1 MERRFARHGLG
12 RGAKRPNFLK
22 FLGVEAPTGND
33 LNVLPSEDILV
44 KWILE
49 NPEKKPPD
57 PNNPRSFHLHHKPV
71 LASLDYM
78 KVLADIKALFPKL
91 YERLNQTYRWL
102 WDPTIYEEALKN
114 TPMKERERD
123 SNVRLPDEDID
134 IWIADGKVEEFHGE
148 AKSFM
153 HIFDV
158 IEFFKLRRRGIG
170 EPFINDFIFKLMLA
184 GIRLP
189 TRKDVRAFLHQ
200 QTSAT
205 PLDAAAFYDQFKLHR
220 DVQQYFVFQHNGK
233 NYALTV
239 LPMGFRPAADVAQ
252 LTAEAILTLSK
263 QHHAMAYID
272 NFIFTGPNQ
281 QEDVT
286 RFLDAAKEYGLQINE
301 SKDHKWKDDMQKVA
315 FDFLGEQYD
324 LADKTK
330 KSTTKTIGKVTR
342 ALEILRSY
350 NSLVSSRTVAAI
362 CGILIYAS
370 PSHDIPLS
378 AMFPVMRYL
387 SHLGKVTTDWDSP
400 APPIDNNTLTTLQT
414 WSSMIL
420 KNPATPIFSPQP
432 ETHDIEI
439 QVDAS
444 SWGWG
449 AVIIHSCG
457 RIQTIQKQWPAN
469 FNAESSTIAEPMA
482 AWLAVSY
489 ASNASIKRILLRSDH
504 LNLVHAIKR
513 GHGLTKSY
521 NDFIHNYRTKF
532 PQLFIDAEHI
542 AGIDNTAADK
552 LSRGLINVNDPSITA
567 NIKTE
572 ILNKATKRETKG

>member
-1 MERRFARHGLG
+1 VG
-12 RGAKRPNFLK
+12 RGSRRPNFLK

-49 NPEKKPPD
+49 NPGKQPPNPND
-57 PNNPRSFHLHHKPV
+57 PRTFYLHHKPV

-78 KVLADIKALFPKL
+78 KILEDIKELFPKFFD
-91 YERLNQTYRWL
+91 RLNETYRWL
-102 WDPTIYEEALKN
+102 WDPTIYEEALNN
-114 TPMKERERD
+114 TPSKERERD

-134 IWIADGKVEEFHGE
+134 IWIADGKVQEFHGE

-170 EPFINDFIFKLMLA
+170 EPFINDFIFKAMLA
-184 GIRLP
+184 GIHLP
-189 TRKDVRAFLHQ
+189 TRKDVRAFLHNQ
-200 QTSAT
+200 SSAT

-233 NYALTV
+233 NYALNV
-239 LPMGFRPAADVAQ
+239 LPMGFRPAADIAQ
-252 LTAEAILTLSK
+252 LTAEAILLLSK
-263 QHHAMAYID
+263 QQHAMAYID

-281 QEDVT
+281 QDDVA
-286 RFLDAAKEYGLQINE
+286 RFLNTAKNYGLQINE
-301 SKDHKWKDDMQKVA
+301 SKDHKWSNDMQKVS
-315 FDFLGEQYD
+315 FDFLGERYD
-324 LADKTK
+324 LSDKTK
-330 KSTTKTIGKVTR
+330 KSTAKTIGKVAR
-342 ALEILRSY
+342 ALEILQSY
-350 NSLVSSRTVAAI
+350 NSLISSRTVAAI

-400 APPIDNNTLTTLQT
+400 APPIDRNTLNTMQT

-432 ETHDIEI
+432 ELHDIEI

-444 SWGWG
+444 AWGWG
-449 AVIIHSCG
+449 AVIIHSSG
-457 RIQTIQKQWPAN
+457 RIQTVQKQWPAY

-489 ASNASIKRILLRSDH
+489 ATTASTKRILLRSDH

-521 NDFIHNYRTKF
+521 NDFIHNYRTTY
-532 PQLFIDAEHI
+532 PQLLIDAEHI
-542 AGIDNTAADK
+542 AGIDNTVADK
-552 LSRGLINVNDPSITA
+552 LSRGMACANDLDLITK
-567 NIKTE
+567 IKE
-572 ILNKATKRETKG
+572 EVSNKATKRENKG